1 MVKFRIIAVLLILD
15 GKIVQSEK
23 FLHTNTIHYDV
34 EIFTSSLNEWCVDE
48 IIVLDV
54 SKKKDHKSFIKNVL
68 KISKKCFVPL
78 SIGGWVNNF
87 NYAKELF
94 NSGADKIVVNS
105 LLHSNLK
112 LVDKIASK
120 YGVQS
125 IIASVDYKLI
135 KDKKKI
141 FIDRGKKKTD
151 FSPEKFCQKI
161 SKHVGEILLTSID
174 HEGMMNGYDTK
185 VLTKVSKSIKNPII
199 IFGGAYKNEHFL
211 EGIKSGANAVA
222 AANVFHY
229 KELATL
235 KLNRYLK
242 NQNIHVRKI
251 F

>member
-1 MVKFRIIAVLLILD
+1 MVKFRIIAVLLVLD

-68 KISKKCFVPL
+68 KLSKKCFVPL
-78 SIGGWVNNF
+78 SIGGWVNNY

-125 IIASVDYKLI
+125 IIASVDYSKQCFSIPLFPNI
-135 KDKKKI
+135 SKKI
-141 FIDRGKKKTD
+141 QLKVVHKITLIVKKNLNL
-151 FSPEKFCQKI
+151 
-161 SKHVGEILLTSID
+161 SK
-174 HEGMMNGYDTK
+174 
-185 VLTKVSKSIKNPII
+185 KS
-199 IFGGAYKNEHFL
+199 
-211 EGIKSGANAVA
+211 
-222 AANVFHY
+222 
-229 KELATL
+229 
-235 KLNRYLK
+235 
-242 NQNIHVRKI
+242 
-251 F
+251 